1 MPYSTAFCGV
11 ETAMVNGGKAPAPR
25 GSVKKDRGSKT
36 GCDDKAKSTGSSPSA
51 DSKTAPST
59 SEKKPTA
66 WDLRVQKLKAAVT
79 EELEE
84 KMRSKYS
91 LRLTGMRLRWRAKH
105 LEMMTQLHRMENMM
119 SDMASKMDSFVSKVE
134 EEVFFANAPGS
145 SPSLSSSSSDEE
157 YDNFI
162 SKVTKESQ
170 GQDQDKD
177 GADALVHASALEI
190 TAEDVKSEPGS
201 PKTKSQ

>member
-1 MPYSTAFCGV
+1 
-11 ETAMVNGGKAPAPR
+11 
-25 GSVKKDRGSKT
+25 
-36 GCDDKAKSTGSSPSA
+36 
-51 DSKTAPST
+51 
-59 SEKKPTA
+59 
-66 WDLRVQKLKAAVT
+66 
-79 EELEE
+79 
-84 KMRSKYS
+84 
-91 LRLTGMRLRWRAKH
+91 MRLRWRAKH